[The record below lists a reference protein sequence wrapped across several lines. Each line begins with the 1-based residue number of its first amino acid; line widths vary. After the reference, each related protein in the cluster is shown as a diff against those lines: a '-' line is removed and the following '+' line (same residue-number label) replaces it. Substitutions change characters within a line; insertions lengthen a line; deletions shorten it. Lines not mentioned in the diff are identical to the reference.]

1 MSLPNQHE
9 DLVSVQWLHQAL
21 ENQANASNTLQDL
34 VVLDASSFMPGVDR
48 SAEQELIDKRIQG
61 ARFFDIN
68 DKLAAPNTD
77 LPHMLPSAEQFAREV
92 SKLGISNDTHVVI
105 YDSLGMFSSARGW
118 WMFKAMGHNKVS
130 VLDGGL
136 PAWIAAGY
144 DTESG
149 ELPTITPSVF
159 NAELQPE
166 WVIDADGLNQLLAD
180 NSVAVIDARPR
191 ARFLGSVKEPRA
203 GIRSGHMPNAK
214 NLPFAELLNDGHFIE
229 LADIKTKFDGISRS
243 DQRLIFSCGSGIT
256 ACILALAAHR
266 VGRNVLTVYDGSWTE
281 WGANERYPVVK

>member
-21 ENQANASNTLQDL
+21 ENQANASNTQQDL

-144 DTESG
+144 DTKSG
-149 ELPTITPSVF
+149 ELPTITPSAF

-166 WVIDADGLNQLLAD
+166 WVIDADGLSQLLAD
-180 NSVAVIDARPR
+180 DSVAVIDARPR

-214 NLPFAELLNDGHFIE
+214 NLPFAELLNDGHFVE
-229 LADIKTKFDGISRS
+229 LAEIQTKFDDISRP

-266 VGRNVLTVYDGSWTE
+266 VGRNILTVYDGSWTE

>member
-21 ENQANASNTLQDL
+21 ENQAHASDAQQDL

-48 SAEQELIDKRIQG
+48 NAEQELIDKRIQG

-68 DKLAAPNTD
+68 ERLAAPNTD
-77 LPHMLPSAEQFAREV
+77 LPHMLPSAEQFANEV
-92 SKLGISNDTHVVI
+92 SKLGISNNTHVVV
-105 YDSLGMFSSARGW
+105 YDSLGIFSSARGW

-144 DTESG
+144 NTESG
-149 ELPTITPSVF
+149 ELPTIMPTAF

-180 NSVAVIDARPR
+180 DSVAVIDARPR

-214 NLPFAELLNDGHFIE
+214 NLPFVELLNDGHFIE
-229 LADIKTKFDGISRS
+229 LADIQTKFDGISRP

>member
-180 NSVAVIDARPR
+180 DSVAVIDARPR

-214 NLPFAELLNDGHFIE
+214 NLPFAELLNDGHFVE
-229 LADIKTKFDGISRS
+229 LAEIQTKFDDISRP

>member
-1 MSLPNQHE
+1 MLLPNQHE

-21 ENQANASNTLQDL
+21 ENQANASNTQQDL

-149 ELPTITPSVF
+149 ELPIITPTVF

-180 NSVAVIDARPR
+180 DSVAVIDARPR

-214 NLPFAELLNDGHFIE
+214 NLPFAELLNDGHFVE
-229 LADIKTKFDGISRS
+229 LADIQTKFDGISHP

-266 VGRNVLTVYDGSWTE
+266 VGRNILTVYDGSWTE
-281 WGANERYPVVK
+281 WGANDRYPVVK

>member
-1 MSLPNQHE
+1 MSLSNQHE
-9 DLVSVQWLHQAL
+9 DLVSVQWLHQVL
-21 ENQANASNTLQDL
+21 ENQANTSDTYQDL

-61 ARFFDIN
+61 TRFFDIN
-68 DKLAAPNTD
+68 DKLAEPNTD

-149 ELPTITPSVF
+149 ELTTITPSVF

-180 NSVAVIDARPR
+180 DSVAVIDARPR

-214 NLPFAELLNDGHFIE
+214 NLPFAELLNDGHFVE
-229 LADIKTKFDGISRS
+229 LADIQTKFDDISRP

>member
-21 ENQANASNTLQDL
+21 ENQANVSNTLQDL

-48 SAEQELIDKRIQG
+48 NAEQELIDKRIQG

-68 DKLAAPNTD
+68 DKLAEPNTD

-166 WVIDADGLNQLLAD
+166 WVIDADGLSQLLAD

-191 ARFLGSVKEPRA
+191 ARFLGSVKEPRV

-229 LADIKTKFDGISRS
+229 LADIQTKFDGISRPN
-243 DQRLIFSCGSGIT
+243 QRLIFSCGSGIT
-256 ACILALAAHR
+256 ACILALAAHC

>member
-21 ENQANASNTLQDL
+21 ENQANASNAQQDL

-136 PAWIAAGY
+136 PAWIAARY
-144 DTESG
+144 NTESG
-149 ELPTITPSVF
+149 ELPIITPSVF

-166 WVIDADGLNQLLAD
+166 WVIDADGLNQLLVD
-180 NSVAVIDARPR
+180 DSVAVIDARPR

-229 LADIKTKFDGISRS
+229 LADIQTKFDGISRS
-243 DQRLIFSCGSGIT
+243 NQRLIFSCGSGIT

>member
-92 SKLGISNDTHVVI
+92 GKLGISNGTHVVI

-149 ELPTITPSVF
+149 ELPTITSSVF

-180 NSVAVIDARPR
+180 DSVAVIDARPR

-214 NLPFAELLNDGHFIE
+214 NLPFAELLNDGHFVE
-229 LADIKTKFDGISRS
+229 LAEIQTKFDDISRP

>member
-21 ENQANASNTLQDL
+21 ENQANVSNTQQDL

-77 LPHMLPSAEQFAREV
+77 LPHMLPSAEQFDREV

-149 ELPTITPSVF
+149 ELTTITPSVF

-180 NSVAVIDARPR
+180 DSVAVIDARPR

-214 NLPFAELLNDGHFIE
+214 NLPFAKLLNDGHFVE
-229 LADIKTKFDGISRS
+229 LAEIQTKFDDISRP

>member
-21 ENQANASNTLQDL
+21 ENQANASDTQQDL

-48 SAEQELIDKRIQG
+48 NAEQELIDKRIQG

-149 ELPTITPSVF
+149 ELTTITPSVF

-180 NSVAVIDARPR
+180 DSVAVIDARPI

-214 NLPFAELLNDGHFIE
+214 NLPFAELLNDGHFVE
-229 LADIKTKFDGISRS
+229 LAEIQTKFDDISRP
-243 DQRLIFSCGSGIT
+243 DQRLIFSCGSGVT
-256 ACILALAAHR
+256 ACILALAAYR